1 MHEGK
6 TIACAIDGTKA
17 DCIGTAQIDIQAK
30 TFLCHNPWKF
40 LWTKTCS
47 KLNEYDNAS
56 DLFYCRAHIFSKIAP
71 IFTW

>member
-30 TFLCHNPWKF
+30 TFLCHKPWKF

-47 KLNEYDNAS
+47 KLSKYGNAQS
-56 DLFYCRAHIFSKIAP
+56 VDSIIL
-71 IFTW
+71 